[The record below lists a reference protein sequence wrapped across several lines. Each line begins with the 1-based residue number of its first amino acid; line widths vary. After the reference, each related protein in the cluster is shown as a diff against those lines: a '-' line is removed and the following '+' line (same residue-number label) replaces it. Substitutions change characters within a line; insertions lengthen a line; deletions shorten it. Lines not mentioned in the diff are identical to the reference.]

1 MSQIENQLTNFSRY
15 LFYLL
20 PIFLVTGPF
29 LSDLSITL
37 ISLVFT
43 YFFFK
48 NRDTQVI
55 NKGFIIFFIIFY
67 IYLVMNSLFFS
78 IDTTYS
84 LKTSLPYFR
93 FLIFPFA
100 ILYLF
105 KHQNLKLNL
114 FLYIILII
122 YLALFIDAN
131 YEFFF
136 DKNLLGN
143 NILTQNRISSF
154 FGDKLVLGSYVLR
167 FYILG
172 LFLFFYLFQ
181 NKKYFYYYVLIFTL
195 ISLYLIFLSGER
207 TSLFLFIFA
216 IIINFTFLI
225 KLNFYK
231 KIIYIIFF
239 FLFFISIIFLSS
251 SLKYRF
257 IIEPLQQMGI
267 IDQANAN
274 KYSPDFAKKYNIP
287 EKKIF
292 SQEHNSHY
300 VSAYH
305 IFLDHKFFGS
315 GLKSFRIICAK
326 RYNYSPESCTT
337 HPHNIFLQFASELG
351 LFGLSFYF
359 IILAYF
365 IREII
370 ILYLKKNRSPTDK
383 LIYIS
388 STGILINLFP
398 FTPSGNVFN
407 NWISCFIYLS
417 ITFYLIAK
425 FSIIYQKNKSYSHIS
440 F

>member
-1 MSQIENQLTNFSRY
+1 LSQIQNQLTNFSRY

-37 ISLVFT
+37 ISLIFI

-48 NRDTQVI
+48 NRDSQVI
-55 NKGFIIFFIIFY
+55 NKGFIIFLIIFY

-84 LKTSLPYFR
+84 LKTSLPYLR

-105 KHQNLKLNL
+105 KHQNLKLSL

-131 YEFFF
+131 YEFFSG
-136 DKNLLGN
+136 KNLLGN

-181 NKKYFYYYVLIFTL
+181 DKKYFYYYILIFTL

-207 TSLFLFIFA
+207 TSLFLFIF
-216 IIINFTFLI
+216 ITIINFIFLI

-231 KIIYIIFF
+231 KIIYITIF
-239 FLFFISIIFLSS
+239 FLFFISILFLSS

-267 IDQANAN
+267 IDQAKAN
-274 KYSPDFAKKYNIP
+274 KYSPSLAKKYNIP
-287 EKKIF
+287 EKRIF

-300 VSAYH
+300 ISAYH
-305 IFLDHKFFGS
+305 IFLDHIFFGS
-315 GLKSFRIICAK
+315 GLKSFRIICSK
-326 RYNYSPESCTT
+326 KYNYSPESCTT
-337 HPHNIFLQFASELG
+337 HPHNIVLQFASELG

-365 IREII
+365 VREII
-370 ILYLKKNRSPTDK
+370 ILYFKKIRSLTDK

-388 STGILINLFP
+388 SSGILINLFP

-407 NWISCFIYLS
+407 NWISCFIFLTL
-417 ITFYLIAK
+417 TFYLIAK
-425 FSIIYQKNKSYSHIS
+425 FQIIDQKNRSYNHIS

>member
-1 MSQIENQLTNFSRY
+1 MSQIQSLLTSISRY

-20 PIFLVTGPF
+20 PIFLITGPF

-37 ISLVFT
+37 ISLIFI

-55 NKGFIIFFIIFY
+55 NKEFILFFIIFY
-67 IYLVMNSLFFS
+67 IYLVINSLFFS
-78 IDTTYS
+78 IDRTYS
-84 LKTSLPYFR
+84 LKTSLPYIR
-93 FLIFPFA
+93 FLLFPFA
-100 ILYLF
+100 IFYLF
-105 KHQNLKLNL
+105 KHHSLKLNL

-136 DKNLLGN
+136 DKNLLRN

-181 NKKYFYYYVLIFTL
+181 DKKYLYYYILIFTL
-195 ISLYLIFLSGER
+195 SSLYLILLSGER
-207 TSLFLFIFA
+207 TTLFLFIL
-216 IIINFTFLI
+216 ITVINFIFLI

-231 KIIYIIFF
+231 KIICIIFF
-239 FLFFISIIFLSS
+239 ILFFISIISLSS
-251 SLKYRF
+251 SFKYRF

-274 KYSPDFAKKYNIP
+274 KNSPGLAKQYYVS

-292 SQEHNSHY
+292 SREHNNHY
-300 VSAYH
+300 ISAYH

-315 GLKSFRIICAK
+315 GLKSFRIICPK
-326 RYNYSPESCTT
+326 GYNYLPESCTT

-370 ILYLKKNRSPTDK
+370 ILYFKKNRSPTDK

-425 FSIIYQKNKSYSHIS
+425 FSIIYQKNKSYNHIS

>member
-1 MSQIENQLTNFSRY
+1 MSQIQNQLTNFSRY

-37 ISLVFT
+37 ISLIFI

-48 NRDTQVI
+48 NRDSQVI
-55 NKGFIIFFIIFY
+55 NKGFIIFLIIFY

-84 LKTSLPYFR
+84 LKTSLPYLR

-105 KHQNLKLNL
+105 KHQNLKLSL

-131 YEFFF
+131 YEFFSG
-136 DKNLLGN
+136 KNLLGN

-181 NKKYFYYYVLIFTL
+181 DKKYFYYYILIFTL

-207 TSLFLFIFA
+207 TSLFLFIF
-216 IIINFTFLI
+216 ITIINFIFLI

-231 KIIYIIFF
+231 KIIYITIF
-239 FLFFISIIFLSS
+239 FLFFISILFLSS

-267 IDQANAN
+267 IDQAKAN
-274 KYSPDFAKKYNIP
+274 KYSPSLAKKYNIP
-287 EKKIF
+287 EKRIF

-300 VSAYH
+300 ISAYH
-305 IFLDHKFFGS
+305 IFLDHIFFGS
-315 GLKSFRIICAK
+315 GLKSFRIICSK
-326 RYNYSPESCTT
+326 KYNYSPESCTT
-337 HPHNIFLQFASELG
+337 HPHNIVLQFASELG

-365 IREII
+365 VREII
-370 ILYLKKNRSPTDK
+370 ILYFKKIRSLTDK

-388 STGILINLFP
+388 SSGILINLFP

-407 NWISCFIYLS
+407 NWISCFIFLTL
-417 ITFYLIAK
+417 TFYLIAK
-425 FSIIYQKNKSYSHIS
+425 FQIIDQKNRSYNHIS

>member
-1 MSQIENQLTNFSRY
+1 
-15 LFYLL
+15 
-20 PIFLVTGPF
+20 
-29 LSDLSITL
+29 
-37 ISLVFT
+37 
-43 YFFFK
+43 
-48 NRDTQVI
+48 
-55 NKGFIIFFIIFY
+55 
-67 IYLVMNSLFFS
+67 MNSLFFS

-105 KHQNLKLNL
+105 KHQSLKLNL
-114 FLYIILII
+114 YLYIILII

-136 DKNLLGN
+136 GKNLLGN
-143 NILTQNRISSF
+143 NIPTQNRISSF

-181 NKKYFYYYVLIFTL
+181 DKKYFYYYILIFTL

-207 TSLFLFIFA
+207 TSLFLFIF
-216 IIINFTFLI
+216 ITIINFIFLI

-231 KIIYIIFF
+231 KIIYITIF
-239 FLFFISIIFLSS
+239 FLFFISILFLSS

-267 IDQANAN
+267 IDQAKAN
-274 KYSPDFAKKYNIP
+274 KYSPSLAKKYNIP
-287 EKKIF
+287 EKRIF

-300 VSAYH
+300 ISAYH
-305 IFLDHKFFGS
+305 IFLDHIFFGS
-315 GLKSFRIICAK
+315 GLKSFRIICSK
-326 RYNYSPESCTT
+326 KYNYSPESCTT
-337 HPHNIFLQFASELG
+337 HPHNIVLQFASELG

-359 IILAYF
+359 IILSYF
-365 IREII
+365 VREII
-370 ILYLKKNRSPTDK
+370 ILYFKKIRSLTDK

-388 STGILINLFP
+388 SSGILINLFP

-407 NWISCFIYLS
+407 NWISCFIFLTL
-417 ITFYLIAK
+417 TFYLIAK
-425 FSIIYQKNKSYSHIS
+425 FQIIDQKNRSYNHIS